1 MDGLLVVIDS
11 KLLKKRE
18 DKGFNKGKDQEL
30 VESICY
36 MQTPFQCMLIVED
49 WPKKLRVLLRKG

>member
-11 KLLKKRE
+11 KLLKGKE
-18 DKGFNKGKDQEL
+18 DKGFKEKDQEL

-49 WPKKLRVLLRKG
+49 WPKKT